1 MYSLFETDEFMRNLN
16 ALQSKE
22 ARLIRNKL
30 DNYIYPQLRL
40 EPHFG
45 ANIKKLRGYQ
55 PDTWRYR
62 IGNYRVFY
70 TINEEEH
77 LVFLL
82 VVASRDKA
90 YKK

>member
-1 MYSLFETDEFMRNLN
+1 MYSLFETDEFQDNLN
-16 ALQSKE
+16 ELQSKE
-22 ARLIRNKL
+22 ASLIRNKL

-45 ANIKKLRGYQ
+45 ANIKKLRGYR

-70 TINEEEH
+70 TIDEEEH

-82 VVASRDKA
+82 VIASRDKA